1 MKRIGI
7 TGTIA
12 SGKTTV
18 SILLRRR
25 GMAVFNSD
33 NYSHLALH
41 KGNPCQ
47 EKLVAILGE
56 DVLDRNGDI
65 DPKKMAAV
73 IFSDEEKR
81 LAVNAAVHPFVR
93 EGMKRFFANHENDAF
108 VFAEVPLLFE
118 AGWEG
123 DFDEIVL
130 VTCDKETAVQRLME
144 DRDYT
149 REQAIERYESQID
162 PEIQKTKADR
172 VIDNSGDL
180 RTLDQKI
187 NAWIRGL
194 REEMRNGSQKP

>member
-1 MKRIGI
+1 
-7 TGTIA
+7 
-12 SGKTTV
+12 
-18 SILLRRR
+18 
-25 GMAVFNSD
+25 
-33 NYSHLALH
+33 
-41 KGNPCQ
+41 
-47 EKLVAILGE
+47 
-56 DVLDRNGDI
+56 
-65 DPKKMAAV
+65 
-73 IFSDEEKR
+73 
-81 LAVNAAVHPFVR
+81 
-93 EGMKRFFANHENDAF
+93 MKRFFANHENDAF

-172 VIDNSGDL
+172 VIDNSSDL